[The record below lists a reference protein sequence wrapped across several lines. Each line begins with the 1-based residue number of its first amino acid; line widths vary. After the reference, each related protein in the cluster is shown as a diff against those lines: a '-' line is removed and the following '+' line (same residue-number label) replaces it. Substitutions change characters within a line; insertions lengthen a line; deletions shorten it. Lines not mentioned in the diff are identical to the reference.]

1 MKFSNFKR
9 KRKPIIALICEGKNQ
24 TESKFFNHF
33 NTRENNYNLKII
45 PSEATD
51 PNSMAKKAKRF
62 IDEMQ
67 LDSKLGDKVYCVIDI
82 DLSIT
87 RYEKIKQESQKSNKK
102 CQVEFVLSNPCF
114 EIWLLYYYTKN
125 PKVETSSQKVKDQL
139 KKYVPQ
145 YFESYDIVKEC
156 NLVSKH
162 KEAIINAKLKN
173 KTFDENGSPLEKNPY
188 TEIPY
193 LIEKLFKYNNEN

>member
-1 MKFSNFKR
+1 MKLSNFKR

-82 DLSIT
+82 SVSHENHLSSIVLLYTTLQRQFSTPHKIIT
-87 RYEKIKQESQKSNKK
+87 IY
-102 CQVEFVLSNPCF
+102 VVLSSKTLDFLCKV
-114 EIWLLYYYTKN
+114 LKYTSCT
-125 PKVETSSQKVKDQL
+125 V
-139 KKYVPQ
+139 
-145 YFESYDIVKEC
+145 F
-156 NLVSKH
+156 
-162 KEAIINAKLKN
+162 
-173 KTFDENGSPLEKNPY
+173 
-188 TEIPY
+188 
-193 LIEKLFKYNNEN
+193 